1 MTQLAQLDSFCS
13 SSHNIMEEQFSD
25 YTANDPWVQQTIVN
39 LDNLMQSFKS
49 GLTAANFDSLVMIV
63 ASEVTVHCEDIL
75 DFNDLEPTNT
85 EEFNSLTPAADVL
98 RSGGGEASRIR

>member
-1 MTQLAQLDSFCS
+1 
-13 SSHNIMEEQFSD
+13 
-25 YTANDPWVQQTIVN
+25 
-39 LDNLMQSFKS
+39 MQSFKS

-63 ASEVTVHCEDIL
+63 ASEVTVHCKNIL